1 MSWISNIKAPYA
13 AATVLI
19 LVAGSVFLMAQGTV
33 DSTAFKV
40 AAVLIGGLVTRAA
53 IAVAIGALNTAVL
66 MVFSSF
72 VLLGSAVSLLH
83 ADTFKDHAI
92 EGVAVAAATGALM
105 VVGEMLERVKRQEG

>member
-1 MSWISNIKAPYA
+1 MSEIKAPYA
-13 AATVLI
+13 VVTVVI
-19 LVAGSVFLMAQGTV
+19 LVLASVFLMLQGTV

-53 IAVAIGALNTAVL
+53 IAVAIGALNTAVF

-72 VLLGSAVSLLH
+72 ALLGCAVALLH

-92 EGVAVAAATGALM
+92 EGVAVGAATAALM
-105 VVGEMLERVKRQEG
+105 VVGEMLKRHQMGEE